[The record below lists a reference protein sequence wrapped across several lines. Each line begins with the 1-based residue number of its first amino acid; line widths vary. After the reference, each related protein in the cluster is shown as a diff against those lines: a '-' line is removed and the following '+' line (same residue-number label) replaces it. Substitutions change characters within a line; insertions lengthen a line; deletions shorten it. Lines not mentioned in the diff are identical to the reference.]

1 MTILH
6 GDSLEMLKTIPSNTV
21 DCCITSPPYYALRD
35 YGVDGQIGL
44 EETPEEY
51 VQKLVAVFRE
61 VKRVLKD
68 DGIFVFVSP
77 GPNHLK
83 ELKEVL
89 YKTTYENETEQ
100 RFHTLK
106 MDQEHLI
113 SAPFA
118 VEHDNLLN
126 LFMMTPY
133 YYHTGSEGKKKLE
146 DIASISITAEFLVRT
161 YRKQL

>member
-1 MTILH
+1 MPNP
-6 GDSLEMLKTIPSNTV
+6 EK
-21 DCCITSPPYYALRD
+21 ALREID
-35 YGVDGQIGL
+35 
-44 EETPEEY
+44 
-51 VQKLVAVFRE
+51 
-61 VKRVLKD
+61 RVLKD

-118 VEHDNLLN
+118 VEHDNLMN